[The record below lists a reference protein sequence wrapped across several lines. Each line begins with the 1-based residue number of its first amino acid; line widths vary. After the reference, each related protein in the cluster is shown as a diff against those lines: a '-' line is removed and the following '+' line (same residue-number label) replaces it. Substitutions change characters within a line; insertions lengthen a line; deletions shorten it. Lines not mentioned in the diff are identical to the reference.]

1 MTKTVSTKID
11 GQRGRA
17 ANHRCRYGMGLKN
30 MGCIE
35 EFMEKRKEK
44 SWDAYL
50 VIDIKRKNRQGRNM
64 EEAIDSK
71 NGICYDVPV

>member
-1 MTKTVSTKID
+1 
-11 GQRGRA
+11 
-17 ANHRCRYGMGLKN
+17 MGLKN

-50 VIDIKRKNRQGRNM
+50 VIDIKEKTGK
-64 EEAIDSK
+64 EEIWKKRLTAKKEYVMMFRYENAEARLYGHSSHIP
-71 NGICYDVPV
+71 GFR